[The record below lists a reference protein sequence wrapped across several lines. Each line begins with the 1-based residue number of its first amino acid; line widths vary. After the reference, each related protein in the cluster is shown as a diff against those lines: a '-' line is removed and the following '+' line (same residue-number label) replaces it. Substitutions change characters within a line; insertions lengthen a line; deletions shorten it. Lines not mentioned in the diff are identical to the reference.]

1 MQSLFT
7 VNNNVSLIS
16 LTIAPSAWVASLAVL
31 LFFLYF
37 YLPQLASLKAL
48 FFRVNFLDKAKGS
61 HRKHQVGAYST
72 APRDPRYRE
81 GIEEINRRNWNRNY
95 HQHQYRDG
103 DYDDDDDY
111 YQQYQYQ
118 QQYYPDH
125 DGAQGIE
132 RKELHYRQRQQ
143 KAIAD
148 KQLPA
153 LLEFFGRKKSNDS
166 NISSDGIS
174 PTNSPK
180 RLTKERG
187 KEKSGG
193 LSSFGRKIIYRTSR
207 DSSPSPATSSTI
219 ARHVISYG
227 PRPIF
232 ANYDSGNGGPAEEPR
247 ASRPPSRRFTGG
259 LRALSLAPSE
269 TPRPQHPHHPHQQAT
284 PFGYPSVHSG
294 FRSDDTESDMSDQE
308 ADGGE
313 TSHGGYSPPAWRRL
327 GNGDRSS
334 GFWRKANSHLNDID
348 PLLLNGFGGLGGGL
362 GNGGWSREFETSP
375 EYDSMNEDDMDQDA
389 ILQKAIRTRLPTG
402 SLSPEKERSPEP
414 EYARRQQLQKQA
426 ELRQQQHQR
435 LAPVIEE
442 DDVKIKEEPME
453 EDAGMVLR
461 GLPHFRF
468 AVRAEVH
475 QRTEPIETAVAFL
488 RKWLG
493 PLTRSW
499 SSMFLSG
506 LVAILSYAAMRSL
519 FQPASM
525 SPVPD
530 LVKVAGVARS
540 FEPLIY
546 YSENGIQQVGD
557 LQATGVAVWDLGESV
572 RSSNLT
578 SAPIIVKELDELSES
593 LKTLAIEL
601 TKFFANVD
609 GDIDGILIVMDW
621 ARRELSQLQHL
632 PSPPLSSFFDNM
644 HNILSTL
651 GILEDPST
659 SQPTRLG
666 LLATSLFGPSTPQ
679 RTRTTLQRTFN
690 EFLAVLEEAIT
701 NELQHSLAIFAL
713 FEAIDHQ
720 FLNLARTV
728 VRESSLQESLH
739 ADLLSSLWTRILGA
753 KASDIQ
759 KYERNRL
766 LLLNVREKTVRNKG
780 ILVEHNHKLL
790 ALKASLENLRRK
802 LVSPLVRS
810 VNSSTLTVDEQIRGL
825 EDVGLYLEGVRT
837 RQKGKLM
844 EMLYGGGYGGNGGY
858 RAGSTLEGQQQGG
871 GYGGYGGQYG
881 GGYGGGQHGGG
892 GEQREVRLVADAG
905 GHGHHGSASGGTT
918 RSMHEG
924 QQHHRGEQ

>member
-7 VNNNVSLIS
+7 VNNNVSLVS
-16 LTIAPSAWVASLAVL
+16 LTIAPSAWVASLVVL

-37 YLPQLASLKAL
+37 YLPQLASLNAL

-61 HRKHQVGAYST
+61 HRKHQVGAYLT
-72 APRDPRYRE
+72 APRDARYPE

-95 HQHQYRDG
+95 YQHHQYR
-103 DYDDDDDY
+103 DYDDDDDDNDY
-111 YQQYQYQ
+111 NYQQYQHQHQ

-125 DGAQGIE
+125 DGTQGIE

-143 KAIAD
+143 KAITD

-153 LLEFFGRKKSNDS
+153 LLDFFGRKKSNDS
-166 NISSDGIS
+166 NITGDGIS
-174 PTNSPK
+174 PTNT
-180 RLTKERG
+180 TKELT
-187 KEKSGG
+187 KSGG
-193 LSSFGRKIIYRTSR
+193 LSSFGRNIIYRTSR
-207 DSSPSPATSSTI
+207 DSPPSPVTTTTTTSSSS

-232 ANYDSGNGGPAEEPR
+232 ANNDSGNGGPAEEPR
-247 ASRPPSRRFTGG
+247 VSRPSSRRFTGG

-269 TPRPQHPHHPHQQAT
+269 TPHPQHPHQQAT

-313 TSHGGYSPPAWRRL
+313 ASHGGYSPPAWRRL

-362 GNGGWSREFETSP
+362 GNGGWSREFETNP

-426 ELRQQQHQR
+426 ELRQQQQHQR

-461 GLPHFRF
+461 GLPRKGPDNYFRF

-499 SSMFLSG
+499 SSMFVSG

-644 HNILSTL
+644 HNLLSTL

-666 LLATSLFGPSTPQ
+666 LIATSLFGPSTPQ

-739 ADLLSSLWTRILGA
+739 SDLLSSLWTRILGA

-810 VNSSTLTVDEQIRGL
+810 VNSSTLTIDEQIRGL
-825 EDVGLYLEGVRT
+825 EDVGVYLEGVRT

-844 EMLYGGGYGGNGGY
+844 EMLYGGGSY
-858 RAGSTLEGQQQGG
+858 RAGSTLEGQQQQQ
-871 GYGGYGGQYG
+871 QYG
-881 GGYGGGQHGGG
+881 AYGAY

-905 GHGHHGSASGGTT
+905 GHHGSGSHGAT

-924 QQHHRGEQ
+924 HKGEQ